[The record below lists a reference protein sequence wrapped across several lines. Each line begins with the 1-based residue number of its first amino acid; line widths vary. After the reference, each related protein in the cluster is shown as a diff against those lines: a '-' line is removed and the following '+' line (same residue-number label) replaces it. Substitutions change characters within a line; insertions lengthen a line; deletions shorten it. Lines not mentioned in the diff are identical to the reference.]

1 MWYLFLFF
9 VLVVPSLYGTYS
21 YLTSQELHPLL
32 AVVATIG
39 MQFGGQVIEV
49 WNAVWSI
56 QGASLAEGFVIF
68 LGASTSILRLLWYY
82 YVWNWIADNTE
93 PTVSNASK
101 AFVGTLLLLMAT
113 GFAVLGDVYAV
124 PAAPHLSGATHV
136 LTNPDILTQPLAEL
150 LGQAASDPGTQEA
163 LNQTVNNSNI
173 TR

>member
-1 MWYLFLFF
+1 
-9 VLVVPSLYGTYS
+9 
-21 YLTSQELHPLL
+21 
-32 AVVATIG
+32 
-39 MQFGGQVIEV
+39 MQFGGQGIEV
-49 WNAVWSI
+49 WNAFWSI
-56 QGASLAEGFVIF
+56 VDGATLLESVLIFV
-68 LGASTSILRLLWYY
+68 GASTSILRLLWYY

-113 GFAVLGDVYAV
+113 GFAVLVDVYAL
-124 PAAPHLSGATHV
+124 PDSPHLSGYTYV
-136 LTNPDILTQPLAEL
+136 LTNPDIVTQPLAEL